1 MAYTSLEGYILAAL
15 HNLAC
20 ITVRGHSTGADPK
33 SPNIQ
38 NVYFY
43 SRTVLTNAPS
53 KSALYAAFVTAVV
66 TPIYPLLS
74 VAYVMDG
81 IDIRWQDDALD
92 PFQTF
97 TGSNTPGAVTG
108 DFIPSLMNVT
118 CRLGTGIRGRSYR
131 GSKHFGPIGKSATL
145 ADKLSSAAITAW
157 TTAIAGLIAPITDA
171 TPNTWTPVILSR
183 QPPYQMKVN
192 PTSATWNNIINTT
205 LDTDLGRMKRRGQ
218 VA

>member
-1 MAYTSLEGYILAAL
+1 MPPL

-20 ITVRGHSTGADPK
+20 IQVRGHSTGADPR

-43 SRTVLTNAPS
+43 SRSVLTNNPS
-53 KSALYAAFVTAVV
+53 KSALYAAFVTSVV

-81 IDIRWQDDALD
+81 IDIRWFDDALD

-97 TGSNTPGAVTG
+97 VSSNTPGAVTG
-108 DFIPSLMNVT
+108 DFVPSLMNVT
-118 CRLGTGIRGRSYR
+118 VRLGTGIRGRSYR
-131 GSKHFGPIGKSATL
+131 GSKHYGPIGKSATL
-145 ADKLSSAAITAW
+145 ADKLSAAAITAW

-171 TPNTWTPVILSR
+171 TPNTWSPVILSR
-183 QPPYQMKVN
+183 QPPYQFKVN
-192 PTSATWNNIINTT
+192 PTAGTFNTVT
-205 LDTDLGRMKRRGQ
+205 TALLDADLGRMKRRGQ